1 VLTAGCSSSA
11 AWRSYTLIYGEPT
24 PGVEWTT
31 PLGKRPT
38 SWPNSTAD
46 RRGRPASGER
56 GTRGAVDP
64 TPPAPAWPTERRD
77 PELFRLAREFGYHNR
92 DHRRSAVRFEGN
104 QHGEQRDRAAAVLPE
119 ATVLTERERGL
130 LAEWLD
136 RIATA
141 D

>member
-1 VLTAGCSSSA
+1 MFRRT
-11 AWRSYTLIYGEPT
+11 
-24 PGVEWTT
+24 VE
-31 PLGKRPT
+31 GK
-38 SWPNSTAD
+38 
-46 RRGRPASGER
+46 
-56 GTRGAVDP
+56 
-64 TPPAPAWPTERRD
+64 
-77 PELFRLAREFGYHNR
+77 
-92 DHRRSAVRFEGN
+92 